1 MNGLFSAVKNW
12 ALNVS
17 RQGPLELQPV
27 DRRGRKVL
35 YEQVPCFED
44 GTSKQKMHA
53 LIAMFSNALVCWMD
67 ARHIFGSASAG
78 PIASATNLFKA
89 FDEIPSATKQRKKQW
104 AILTNEI
111 LSKNIQA
118 SIEASHTTLANF
130 ITYIES
136 ALKVMVG
143 PSFDSN
149 SLPALRTAI
158 EPFMPIVFALQ
169 IQEAEYR
176 VVLLSAINNG
186 VPRNF
191 DAIKMEDVF
200 GEEKGILQAS
210 VFPAVFKEVMK
221 GSDKVEHIVIC
232 RGKVVIAP

>member
-1 MNGLFSAVKNW
+1 MGY
-12 ALNVS
+12 
-17 RQGPLELQPV
+17 P
-27 DRRGRKVL
+27 
-35 YEQVPCFED
+35 Y
-44 GTSKQKMHA
+44 
-53 LIAMFSNALVCWMD
+53 
-67 ARHIFGSASAG
+67 
-78 PIASATNLFKA
+78 
-89 FDEIPSATKQRKKQW
+89 
-104 AILTNEI
+104 
-111 LSKNIQA
+111 
-118 SIEASHTTLANF
+118 TTLANF

-158 EPFMPIVFALQ
+158 EPFVPIVFALQ

-221 GSDKVEHIVIC
+221 GSDKVSRSFSKFQSMCVIY
-232 RGKVVIAP
+232 